1 MKTSQRRK
9 KVAYELSTLGETQF
23 DVIDKFDM
31 FNNPHDVEELTEQD
45 QDNLN
50 ELYGVSLPTHLLFSI
65 VITLNLTQLSL
76 CCRVKNI
83 QTARPSLT
91 MLAAAMSTIISA
103 MSAHFSTYLFVIT
116 ILVRRSRRFL

>member
-65 VITLNLTQLSL
+65 VITQ
-76 CCRVKNI
+76 
-83 QTARPSLT
+83 
-91 MLAAAMSTIISA
+91 
-103 MSAHFSTYLFVIT
+103 
-116 ILVRRSRRFL
+116 

>member
-50 ELYGVSLPTHLLFSI
+50 ELYGVSLPTHFS
-65 VITLNLTQLSL
+65 
-76 CCRVKNI
+76 
-83 QTARPSLT
+83 
-91 MLAAAMSTIISA
+91 
-103 MSAHFSTYLFVIT
+103 
-116 ILVRRSRRFL
+116 SRL

>member
-50 ELYGVSLPTHLLFSI
+50 ELYAVSLPI
-65 VITLNLTQLSL
+65 
-76 CCRVKNI
+76 
-83 QTARPSLT
+83 
-91 MLAAAMSTIISA
+91 
-103 MSAHFSTYLFVIT
+103 HFSFRL
-116 ILVRRSRRFL
+116 